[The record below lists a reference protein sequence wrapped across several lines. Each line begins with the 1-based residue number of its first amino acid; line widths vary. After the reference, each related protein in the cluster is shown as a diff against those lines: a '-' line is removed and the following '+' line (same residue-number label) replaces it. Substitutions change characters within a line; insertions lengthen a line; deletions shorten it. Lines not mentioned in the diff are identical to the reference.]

1 MVNLMVI
8 SLLKTGIRKS
18 SLLALLLFST
28 VSTAADIQLTWSTP
42 NDREDGTP
50 IQEIEKYNL
59 YYTLNNV
66 LQDVIKIDALAN
78 SYTIQNISTGNHTI
92 QISTVEAGNEGDLSD
107 PVTVSTSTSKPVKI
121 LLTVEIVE

>member
-1 MVNLMVI
+1 MNLMVI

-18 SLLALLLFST
+18 SIVLLLFST
-28 VSTAADIQLTWSTP
+28 VSTAADIQLTWSTA

-66 LQDVIKIDALAN
+66 LQDVIEVDALAN
-78 SYTIQNISTGNHTI
+78 TYLIQNISTGNHTI
-92 QISTVEAGNEGDLSD
+92 QISTVEAGIEGDLSD

-121 LLTVEIVE
+121 LLTVEIIE